1 MHEAAEE
8 KVGQPLSEV
17 VVEEV
22 NDFLDVHKPTLAT
35 IEGDV
40 RDAKKRIALAKPRSR
55 PAPKVEPEPASSD
68 EGSAFGVTSDSC
80 SIRVCSSHIDQLG
93 SIDTPFVK
101 SPPRYSFGLG
111 SHGSMRS
118 PAFFDVQLQFYRD
131 SYKYWIHACDP
142 CVI

>member
-1 MHEAAEE
+1 MVSHPCLIKANHDLFCPTQVGAFERHAPSVDSMHEAAEE

-68 EGSAFGVTSDSC
+68 EGSASGGD
-80 SIRVCSSHIDQLG
+80 
-93 SIDTPFVK
+93 K
-101 SPPRYSFGLG
+101 
-111 SHGSMRS
+111 
-118 PAFFDVQLQFYRD
+118 
-131 SYKYWIHACDP
+131 
-142 CVI
+142 